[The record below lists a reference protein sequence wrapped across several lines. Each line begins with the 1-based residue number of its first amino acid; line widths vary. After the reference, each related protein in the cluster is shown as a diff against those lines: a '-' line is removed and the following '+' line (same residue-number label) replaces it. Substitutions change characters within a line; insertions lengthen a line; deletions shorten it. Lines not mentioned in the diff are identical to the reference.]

1 MTLAK
6 AGVKSVAIVGF
17 AAAVA
22 FSRVSYAGHSK
33 KPLRPLAAVPRYVQ
47 IVRQNLLQ
55 AGIGAPAQAPPGA
68 ASEPRLSAESE
79 F

>member
-22 FSRVSYAGHSK
+22 LSRVSYAGHSK

-47 IVRQNLLQ
+47 IVRQNLLKLR
-55 AGIGAPAQAPPGA
+55 PVPT
-68 ASEPRLSAESE
+68 EPQLSAEAE